1 MNSNIYCIDFYVN
14 HNLITIITEEDEEE
28 FLKKNF

>member
-14 HNLITIITEEDEEE
+14 HNLITIITEEEEE